1 MSVQFDEASALHH
14 RIRAVDV
21 HVHPAL
27 KTFLFDKRM
36 DKRYWTGGAWNPFA
50 MRVDLPKSLEGGINA
65 FFSSVYLPEKKMI
78 NDCWFLKAATLFLN
92 KRVRSIVKDDPFD
105 VTIKMIERFEKGV
118 EEARINGKKVAE
130 VAKSVSDFH
139 RIVEENK
146 IAVIHSIEGA
156 HSLSGKL
163 DHIQTLFD
171 RGVALITITHFY
183 ENELGPTVGGIPK
196 NKKFLC
202 CFKNE
207 KEQTGELTSFG
218 KEAVQMMFDLGIIV
232 DITHSP
238 PETRRQVIEM
248 SRNRRPV
255 ICTHVGIHKLNPVG
269 YNISDEEI
277 RMIADTG
284 GGVGNIMMN
293 YWLVGREEKN
303 GIHYLVDT
311 IRHIKNVGGIDSVV
325 IGSDLDGLTDPP
337 DDLKDISEM
346 PKLTH
351 ALMKAGFKEPELE
364 KILGLNAIRILEDG
378 WGKK

>member
-1 MSVQFDEASALHH
+1 MSVSYEEAAAFHKKTC
-14 RIRAVDV
+14 AVDV

-27 KTFLFDKRM
+27 KTFLFDKKL
-36 DKRYWTGGAWNPFA
+36 DKRYRTGGAWDPFA
-50 MRVDLPKSLEGGINA
+50 MRVDLPKTIEGGVNA

-78 NDCWFLKAATLFLN
+78 KDCWFLSVATLFIN
-92 KRVRSIVKDDPFD
+92 KRVRSIVRDDPFD
-105 VTIKMIERFEKGV
+105 VTMKMIDRFEKGV
-118 EEARINGKKVAE
+118 DEARINGKKVAE

-139 RIVEENK
+139 RIVGENK

-156 HSLSGKL
+156 HSLAGKIE
-163 DHIQTLFD
+163 HVQTLFD
-171 RGVALITITHFY
+171 RGVALITLTHFY

-202 CFKNE
+202 CFKHE
-207 KEQTGELTSFG
+207 KEQAGELTPLG
-218 KEAVQMMFDLGIIV
+218 KDAVKMMFDLGIIV

-238 PETRRQVIEM
+238 PETRRQVIAM
-248 SRNRRPV
+248 SNKKRPV
-255 ICTHVGIHKLNPVG
+255 ICTHVGIQKLNPVK
-269 YNISDEEI
+269 YNVSDEEI

-303 GIHYLVDT
+303 GIHYLVD
-311 IRHIKNVGGIDSVV
+311 IIKHIKNVGGIDSVV

-351 ALMKAGFKEPELE
+351 ALMKAGFTEPELE
-364 KILGLNAIRILEDG
+364 KILGLNAIRILEHG
-378 WGKK
+378 WGKQ